1 MTTSS
6 TSKSSLNTSTGRW
19 TPEEHSVFIQ
29 GMQLHPRQWKKIAE
43 MVQTRTAVQIR
54 THAQKCW
61 TDEMADQSLEQI
73 LKETSTTGSPKS
85 ESKSRQN
92 RGGAGTPRKKIKVS
106 CAPISTS
113 IEHITISE
121 DRISEDRHRSPTIE
135 ESSLLLLPHEL
146 RRAVVTGPG
155 SPIPNQPPV
164 ADGPKWTVENSP
176 TSAADTQLFTRQSFL
191 GTPEFID
198 PSRSRSP
205 ASWHTND
212 RLSKPCM
219 FSNDAC
225 RQTFRVPAHSPESS
239 TSSDEDVHESKNAA
253 MLDQVS
259 LMNDDFALD
268 EKDMFLDL
276 IFEDPILSAI

>member
-1 MTTSS
+1 
-6 TSKSSLNTSTGRW
+6 
-19 TPEEHSVFIQ
+19 
-29 GMQLHPRQWKKIAE
+29 MQLHPRQWKKIAE
-43 MVQTRTAVQIR
+43 MVETRTAVQIR

-73 LKETSTTGSPKS
+73 LKETSSGSGSPKS

-92 RGGAGTPRKKIKVS
+92 RGAGTPRKKVKVS

-113 IEHITISE
+113 IEHIKISE
-121 DRISEDRHRSPTIE
+121 VHQRAPMVE

-146 RRAVVTGPG
+146 RRAVVTGA
-155 SPIPNQPPV
+155 SPIPTLSPAPEKPRWN
-164 ADGPKWTVENSP
+164 VENSP

-198 PSRSRSP
+198 PLSSKSQSP

-212 RLSKPCM
+212 PCI
-219 FSNDAC
+219 FSDAAC
-225 RQTFRVPAHSPESS
+225 RQTFRVPAHSPSS
-239 TSSDEDVHESKNAA
+239 TDDDDHESNLQKNE
-253 MLDQVS
+253 

-268 EKDMFLDL
+268 EKDMYLDL
-276 IFEDPILSAI
+276 IFDDPILSTI